1 MKRFAPATERN
12 REPLLAVLKQELP
25 KTGLLLE
32 VAAGSGEHAVFL
44 APHFPQLQWQPS
56 DPDAEALASIAAW
69 REDAGSANLL
79 APLALDASAA
89 TWPIERADAMLC
101 VNMVHISPWQ
111 ASEGLFAAAG
121 RMLPAGA
128 PLVLYGP
135 FIEDGVETAPSNLAF
150 DESLRSRD
158 PRWGIRSVSALDDL
172 AAVHGLTRMARHQ
185 MPANNL
191 TLVWRKA

>member
-1 MKRFAPATERN
+1 MRSDRAP
-12 REPLLAVLKQELP
+12 LGLAVAAAG
-25 KTGLLLE
+25 GLL
-32 VAAGSGEHAVFL
+32 F
-44 APHFPQLQWQPS
+44 
-56 DPDAEALASIAAW
+56 
-69 REDAGSANLL
+69 LL

-135 FIEDGVETAPSNLAF
+135 FIEDGVETAPYNLAF
-150 DESLRSRD
+150 DESLSIRD